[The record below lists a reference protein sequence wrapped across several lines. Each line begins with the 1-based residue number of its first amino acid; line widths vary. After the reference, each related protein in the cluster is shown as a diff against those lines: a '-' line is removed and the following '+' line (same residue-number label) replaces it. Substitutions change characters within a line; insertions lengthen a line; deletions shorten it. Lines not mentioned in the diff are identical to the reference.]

1 MEIVNVEARTF
12 EAMMTRFESFAARV
26 KSLCRENGEKTL
38 QTWLDGEDVCKI
50 LGISPRTLQTFRD
63 SGKIPF
69 SRIEHKMYYRPAD
82 VEKLITKLKTA

>member
-26 KSLCRENGEKTL
+26 EDLCRENGEKTL
-38 QTWLDGEDVCKI
+38 QPWLDGEDVCKL

-63 SGKIPF
+63 SGKIPYT
-69 SRIEHKMYYRPAD
+69 RIEHKMYYCPQD
-82 VEKLITKLKTA
+82 VEQLILKLK

>member
-26 KSLCRENGEKTL
+26 ESLCSENGEKTL
-38 QTWLDGEDVCKI
+38 KQWLDGQEVCEI

-63 SGKIPF
+63 SGKIPYT
-69 SRIEHKMYYRPAD
+69 RIEHKMYYRPQD
-82 VEKLITKLKTA
+82 VEQLILKLK

>member
-1 MEIVNVEARTF
+1 MEIINVEARTF
-12 EAMMTRFESFAARV
+12 EAMMNRFEAFAARV
-26 KSLCRENGEKTL
+26 DAICHENGEKAL
-38 QTWLDGEDVCKI
+38 KAWLDGEDVCKI

-82 VEKLITKLKTA
+82 VEKLILKLK